1 MEYCLMVWNLHNA
14 ILSIKVKVII
24 MEGIQ
29 DESWCFLSNVNYG
42 YNEPNCSL
50 IIGLSGSNNP

>member
-29 DESWCFLSNVNYG
+29 DESWYFLSNVNYG
-42 YNEPNCSL
+42 CNASTKYVMSP
-50 IIGLSGSNNP
+50 IVV

>member
-1 MEYCLMVWNLHNA
+1 MEYYLMVWNVHNV

-29 DESWCFLSNVNYG
+29 DESWCFLINVNYG